1 MLSYDIHGTTLEIV
15 CQYKSFEDVV
25 LDLAWNPKSSITD
38 ANSSQHIVT
47 SCGDGKVS
55 VLEFDYLFNCLHPV
69 KTIQAHGKEV
79 ASIEWC
85 NDFILTSSWD
95 LSTNVSVVSDCFC
108 TKKKQTIRFLSDF
121 FSFCRYSGI
130 TI

>member
-38 ANSSQHIVT
+38 ANSSQQIVT

-55 VLEFDYLFNCLHPV
+55 LMHFDYLFNCLHPV
-69 KTIQAHGKEV
+69 KTIQAHRKEV

-95 LSTNVSVVSDCFC
+95 LSSNVSVVSVIDLHQ
-108 TKKKQTIRFLSDF
+108 KKTIHFLNDF